1 MIRDGRV
8 VKPFTKPASAPKPGG
23 TDAGENADQ
32 KPAEGQ
38 QAQGNQPGHHER
50 DACRDEPEDRGQQT
64 ALDQLTQAGNEKA
77 AKCRNDIA
85 GTALT

>member
-1 MIRDGRV
+1 M
-8 VKPFTKPASAPKPGG
+8 KAFTIPASAAKPSG
-23 TDAGENADQ
+23 TDTGENADQ

-38 QAQGNQPGHHER
+38 QAQGDQLGHHER

-64 ALDQLTQAGNEKA
+64 ALDQLTQTGNDKA

-85 GTALT
+85 GAALT